1 MYDAPVSDVVIVA
14 GAPWRWN
21 EAFVRLVRRAGT
33 VLAADGGANHLA
45 RIGVRPDAVVGDLD
59 SIRPEVRAWVG
70 DGRLVPHEDQEHTD
84 LHKTLLYAFDRAG
97 ATVVRI
103 LAATGGGL
111 DHAVENLGL
120 LARWARRGEIE
131 AWDSDGRILPV
142 TSRTSLTARPGGRI
156 SLLPVGRCAAVWTEG
171 LRWRLDGEPLDLLE
185 RTGVSNEAVAA
196 RVEVRVE
203 GGCLLVFQHG
213 ELPPPC

>member
-1 MYDAPVSDVVIVA
+1 MDDVVIVA
-14 GAPWRWN
+14 GAPWSWT
-21 EAFVRLVRRAGT
+21 EAFVQLVRRAGT

-59 SIRPEVRAWVG
+59 SIRPEVRSWVG
-70 DGRLVPHEDQEHTD
+70 SGRLVLHADQEHTD
-84 LHKTLLYAFDRAG
+84 LHKTLLYAFDRTG
-97 ATVVRI
+97 ATAVRV

-120 LARWARRGEIE
+120 LARWAPRGGIE
-131 AWDSDGRILPV
+131 AWDADGRILPV
-142 TSRTSLTARPGGRI
+142 TSVASLAARPGGRI

-171 LRWRLDGEPLDLLE
+171 LRWRLDGEPLDLME
-185 RTGVSNEAVAA
+185 RTGVSNEAVAD

-203 GGCLLVFQHG
+203 GGCLLLFQYG
-213 ELPPPC
+213 EVPGAR